1 MPLGIRIYSSFIVI
15 NTFLETKGILNSIRP
30 GWMDFPLHDAMWLP
44 QIYSSEAYSSA
55 GREEVLTYNTAWHKY
70 TENNQSFFG
79 LIQCCL
85 IRYLLLCAT
94 GGLGLNSPKAGFLF
108 VRHWKFL
115 EAFIQVC
122 YFRVAADWIFKNI
135 CFDFTHFLPLCHLK
149 ILHPQAPWFIVAF
162 LN

>member
-44 QIYSSEAYSSA
+44 QIYSSETYSSA
-55 GREEVLTYNTAWHKY
+55 GREEVLTYNAAWHKY

-85 IRYLLLCAT
+85 IRYLLLCAI

-115 EAFIQVC
+115 EAFIQVSVISGLLQTEFLKTFVLTLLIFFPSVILK
-122 YFRVAADWIFKNI
+122 YFIPRHHD
-135 CFDFTHFLPLCHLK
+135 LLSLS
-149 ILHPQAPWFIVAF
+149 
-162 LN
+162 